1 MFDSNGS
8 QYNQPQQHESLLSLW
23 KSMSWFVTGT
33 KCVAELN
40 ELNSPMPEGGEP

>member
-1 MFDSNGS
+1 
-8 QYNQPQQHESLLSLW
+8 
-23 KSMSWFVTGT
+23 MSWFVTGT